1 MRNAGIKITLFYILV
16 SLIWITFSDE
26 LLFLFHERLPVET
39 LHTIGSVKGYAFVL
53 CTGIALYFMVR
64 NNERRITDN
73 ERHYRNMYESNPNPM
88 WVFDVNTLR
97 FTSVN
102 NAAIV
107 TYGYSREEFLQMT
120 VLDIRPPDERER
132 LLNIINSDHTQYQK
146 SGIWRHVKKDGTEIL
161 VTITTTMI
169 KSKGESRMF
178 VMANDTTEST
188 LYKTRLSQL
197 NEELAAEKR
206 KLEQTQLRAKVAG
219 WEFYPETQKL
229 VWTDQLY
236 EITGIEKRDNR
247 EAFDIYIEHIYAD
260 DRPRMIQGMERL
272 IKEGK
277 QLNEIHRI
285 YRINGETGFVHQV
298 ADIERE
304 EGKPLKVVGTIQDI
318 TELKLIEQ
326 DRNKY
331 LSNFEDTLNTINDAF
346 FALNSN
352 MEITRINEAF
362 SKLTGKDNAIIG
374 KHFLSVFGGSVN
386 VNFYSAYQRA
396 IKEKQISKLEDF
408 SNYLQKWISMK
419 VYPTDEGAVIYF
431 SDITES
437 RLKDLQ
443 LKEAVER
450 YDLVARATQDVIYD
464 FDMVHDRLI
473 YNTSLTQLIKRPF
486 DKIEYHLDWWRSLI
500 HPDDLPGVISSQK
513 KVIREKRT
521 NWECEYRVDVGDGV
535 YKYIMDQGYLIF
547 NDDHEPVRLIG
558 AIRDIDT
565 LKRTHEEN
573 SRLAGIITRVNNM
586 IVVTDQNGR
595 VTWVNRA
602 FENIIGYTLEDI
614 EGKKPREFFNG
625 PETNLKAVEE
635 IKQRKRKRETFA
647 IDLVNHGKGGQPIWV
662 TAEFT
667 PMYDEGRYLGY
678 IAVYTDISIKKAQEQ
693 EIKHQNNMLRGVAWM
708 ASHELRR
715 PVATILGLLYLI
727 KLAED
732 DKEKEE
738 LVALIDKCA
747 NELDEIVHQM
757 NGKIYAEDTYQ
768 HGN

>member
-1 MRNAGIKITLFYILV
+1 M
-16 SLIWITFSDE
+16 
-26 LLFLFHERLPVET
+26 
-39 LHTIGSVKGYAFVL
+39 
-53 CTGIALYFMVR
+53 
-64 NNERRITDN
+64 
-73 ERHYRNMYESNPNPM
+73 
-88 WVFDVNTLR
+88 
-97 FTSVN
+97 
-102 NAAIV
+102 
-107 TYGYSREEFLQMT
+107 
-120 VLDIRPPDERER
+120 
-132 LLNIINSDHTQYQK
+132 
-146 SGIWRHVKKDGTEIL
+146 EI
-161 VTITTTMI
+161 
-169 KSKGESRMF
+169 
-178 VMANDTTEST
+178 
-188 LYKTRLSQL
+188 
-197 NEELAAEKR
+197 
-206 KLEQTQLRAKVAG
+206 
-219 WEFYPETQKL
+219 
-229 VWTDQLY
+229 
-236 EITGIEKRDNR
+236 
-247 EAFDIYIEHIYAD
+247 
-260 DRPRMIQGMERL
+260 
-272 IKEGK
+272 
-277 QLNEIHRI
+277 
-285 YRINGETGFVHQV
+285 
-298 ADIERE
+298 E
-304 EGKPLKVVGTIQDI
+304 EGKPLKVVGTMQDI

-352 MEITRINEAF
+352 LEITRINESF
-362 SKLTGKDNAIIG
+362 SKLTGKDNSIIG
-374 KHFLSVFGGSVN
+374 QHFLNVFGGSVN
-386 VNFYSAYQRA
+386 VNFYTAYQRA
-396 IKEKQISKLEDF
+396 VKEKQISKLEDF

-419 VYPTDEGAVIYF
+419 VYPTDEGAAVYF
-431 SDITES
+431 SDTTEI
-437 RLKDLQ
+437 RLKDMQ

-473 YNTSLTQLIKRPF
+473 YNTSLTQLIKLPYN
-486 DKIEYHLDWWRSLI
+486 KIEYHLDWWRSLI
-500 HPDDLPGVISSQK
+500 HPDDLPRVISSQN

-521 NWECEYRVDVGDGV
+521 NWECEYRVDSGNGV
-535 YKYIMDQGYLIF
+535 YKYIMDQGYFIF

-586 IVVTDQNGR
+586 IVVTDQHGQ

-602 FENIIGYTLEDI
+602 FENIVGYKLEEI

-625 PETNLKAVEE
+625 PETNLNAVEE

-647 IDLVNHGKGGQPIWV
+647 IDLVNHGKAGQPIWV

-678 IAVYTDISIKKAQEQ
+678 IAVYTDISVKKAQER
-693 EIKHQNNMLRGVAWM
+693 EIKYQNNMLRGVAWM

-757 NGKIYAEDTYQ
+757 NGKIYADGTY
-768 HGN
+768 HHDN